1 MNQVFNKKNILKKRK
16 KWPDDITDVFN
27 TLTITGHY
35 TVIGSASLENI
46 KYNSDYDLNEMIK
59 KLGKGSTVFDKIYS
73 IFKEKFK
80 EAKANSNYFIT
91 DFKCG
96 MGNDG
101 EPLRW
106 TYNDMMKGVNN
117 NITFQEAL
125 KMKSTIKLDLIVLID
140 GIFTEFSENYYF
152 NIGGQ
157 TNYYKEEMKPIFNK
171 LSIQKSL
178 DEYLV
183 EDNYWKALK
192 RLFSLML
199 YDVKGKSGK
208 LLKTVSDLIDFFNSD
223 IGLINKARNELDIL
237 LLVLEQTFRVP
248 KLSDIFY
255 NITKIN
261 DWCREAGLNIDFLFL
276 LRKRSL
282 KQIEKSI
289 RLLRDQLFK
298 IVNDAS
304 FKYYTKIKSI

>member
-1 MNQVFNKKNILKKRK
+1 MSLRGDILKKRK
-16 KWPDDITDVFN
+16 KWPEDITDVFN

-35 TVIGSASLENI
+35 NVIGSASLENI

-96 MGNDG
+96 IGKDG

-117 NITFQEAL
+117 GVTFQEAL
-125 KMKSTIKLDLIVLID
+125 KMKSTIKLDLIVLVD

-152 NIGGQ
+152 NLGGH
-157 TNYYKEEMKPIFNK
+157 TNYYKEEMEPSFNK

-199 YDVKGKSGK
+199 YDVKGKSNK
-208 LLKTVSDLIDFFNSD
+208 LLKTVADLIDFFNSD

-248 KLSDIFY
+248 KIKDIFY
-255 NITKIN
+255 NITQIN
-261 DWCREAGLNIDFLFL
+261 NWCREAGLNIDFLFL

-282 KQIEKSI
+282 TQIEKSI
-289 RLLRDQLFK
+289 RLLRDQLYD
-298 IVNDAS
+298 IVNDIS

>member
-1 MNQVFNKKNILKKRK
+1 MLKKNILKKRK
-16 KWPDDITDVFN
+16 KWPEDITNVFN

-35 TVIGSASLENI
+35 NVIGSASLENI

-59 KLGKGSTVFDKIYS
+59 KSNGTKSLTVFDKIYNE
-73 IFKEKFK
+73 FKKKFK

-96 MGNDG
+96 ISDG

-106 TYNDMMKGVNN
+106 TYNDMMNGVNKDV
-117 NITFQEAL
+117 TFQEAL

-152 NIGGQ
+152 NIGGH
-157 TNYYKEEMKPIFNK
+157 TNYYKEEMEPSFNK

-183 EDNYWKALK
+183 EGNYWKALK
-192 RLFSLML
+192 RLFSLFL
-199 YDVKGKSGK
+199 FDVKKK
-208 LLKTVSDLIDFFNSD
+208 KVVETVADLIDFFNSD

-248 KLSDIFY
+248 KIKDIFY
-255 NITKIN
+255 NITQIN

-289 RLLRDQLFK
+289 RLLRDQLFD
-298 IVNDAS
+298 IVNDVS